1 MCCTKCALA
10 ATTKDSWHPVSIN
23 RSRLNEHDND
33 GDFVVVS
40 RMFVVRAII
49 PATVGNVTSYVV
61 ISLR

>member
-1 MCCTKCALA
+1 MCGTKCTLA
-10 ATTKDSWHPVSIN
+10 ATTKDSWHPVSVN
-23 RSRLNEHDND
+23 SDRLNEHDND

-49 PATVGNVTSYVV
+49 PATVANPTSYVV